1 MPKETYR
8 TEHYDILLAQML
20 RNPTILHLAS
30 SFIVGSH
37 LTDKRVGGT
46 PVQALIFDVM
56 KAHFAK
62 YGAPPDRA
70 VVMASVTPVIERY
83 FRSPERLAGA
93 KAQLDRFLSLAP
105 MVTEKSER
113 TARDL
118 ITHVYDLCVQQAAVD
133 EGIDQYRQN
142 QELSELRSRL
152 DEIDAKQAAL
162 AGGLSVTG
170 IIGMDLDDVGERVST
185 GLPFLDSRFGNGMGP
200 VMGSLMAIIAPQGA
214 GKTTLGIQLNVGQAL
229 AGRHTMLVLAEE
241 GLSLSIRSK
250 IVGCA
255 LGVNYETIRDDP
267 AEAFPGKVKSAVDR
281 AGIDRR
287 LASKKLACLE
297 RYLHVLDLV
306 SQNYGDNALEA
317 IEGESETLRSK
328 GQAPV
333 YTYVDWAGIIADRM
347 VGITGRTKEAELKS
361 LSYGLSTLA
370 HRQNGIFC
378 VSQQMAGKSVEKGP
392 FAVNDQYCAADCRG
406 FTEPAKYVFVINPQD
421 NRTGLSITSVAKSRD
436 DARGDRMVWQL
447 KGEIATFRDV
457 TDVWDIK
464 GRRLVQ
470 NRSSGSETQVP
481 SEKPNRPSKDEVEE

>member
-30 SFIVGSH
+30 TFIVGSH
-37 LTDKRVGGT
+37 LTDRRVGGT

-70 VVMASVTPVIERY
+70 VVLASVMPVLERY
-83 FRSPERLAGA
+83 FRTPERLGQA
-93 KAQLDRFLSLAP
+93 KAQLDRFLTLAP

-152 DEIDAKQAAL
+152 EEIDAKQAVL

-170 IIGMDLDDVGERVST
+170 IVGMDLDDVGERVST
-185 GLPFLDSRFGNGMGP
+185 GLPFLDSRFGNGLGP
-200 VMGSLMAIIAPQGA
+200 VRGSLMAILSPQGC

-255 LGVNYETIRDDP
+255 LGIDYETIRDDP
-267 AEAFPGKVKSAVDR
+267 APSFSEKVKRAVSTNSMDKL
-281 AGIDRR
+281 
-287 LASKKLACLE
+287 LASKKLAHLE
-297 RYLHVLDLV
+297 KYLHVLDLV

-317 IEGESETLRSK
+317 IEGEAETLRSR
-328 GQAPV
+328 GQAPI

-378 VSQQMAGKSVEKGP
+378 VSQQMAGKCVEKGP

-421 NRTGLSITSVAKSRD
+421 ARTGLSVVSVAKSRD

-447 KGEIATFRDV
+447 RGEMATFRDV

-464 GRRLVQ
+464 GRRLVSK
-470 NRSSGSETQVP
+470 NKAGSENGVP
-481 SEKPNRPSKDEVEE
+481 SEKPVRPAKDEIEE